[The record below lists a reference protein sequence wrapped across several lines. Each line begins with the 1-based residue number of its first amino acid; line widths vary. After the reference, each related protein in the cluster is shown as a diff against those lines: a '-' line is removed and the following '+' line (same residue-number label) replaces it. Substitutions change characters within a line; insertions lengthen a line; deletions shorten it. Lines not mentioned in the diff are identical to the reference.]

1 MRAFGRALSEQRS
14 RVAEALQHALH
25 DGGLEVEFALREK
38 NRRLLALE
46 EERRLLRDEQRRRDD
61 ELAAR
66 EALIAQLRA
75 QLEREAEALALIKEG
90 ARARVGQLI

>member
-1 MRAFGRALSEQRS
+1 MRAIGRALSEQRS

-46 EERRLLRDEQRRRDD
+46 EERRLLRDEKRRSEHELSARDGQ
-61 ELAAR
+61 
-66 EALIAQLRA
+66 IAQLRA
-75 QLEREAEALALIKEG
+75 
-90 ARARVGQLI
+90 